1 MPGTNF
7 RIELSKRVNM
17 QPTAV
22 FSRCSLGL
30 CDQESPANPSWPPP
44 EVVELPPERLRSP
57 ADMILANRMFAA
69 NCGPGALAASLS
81 LEALNVMQ
89 FFPHFPQRPF
99 TSTVHMRAALER
111 CRLQS
116 VESSELP
123 EYGVGLLQFEGA
135 WSHATIKPFWLARYR
150 HWIAVRGQ
158 AVYDV
163 NFHQWIDR
171 AQWEQSVLD
180 AFRTIWPT
188 VSGWRVE
195 RGFEILP
202 QTFFVKEVVRGLFP
216 PCHCQRTD

>member
-1 MPGTNF
+1 MQNTAELPSHF
-7 RIELSKRVNM
+7 QSLRIKE
-17 QPTAV
+17 PTATSCC
-22 FSRCSLGL
+22 F
-30 CDQESPANPSWPPP
+30 PP
-44 EVVELPPERLRSP
+44 EVTELPPERLRSP

-111 CRLQS
+111 CRLQT
-116 VESSELP
+116 VEGSELP
-123 EYGVGLLQFEGA
+123 RYGVALLQFEGA
-135 WSHATIKPFWLARYR
+135 WSRATAKRLWLARYR

-171 AQWEQSVLD
+171 ADWEDSVLE

-202 QTFFVKEVVRGLFP
+202 QPFFVKEVVRGLFP
-216 PCHCQRTD
+216 RYQHQVAG